1 MFRGA
6 ASAGAASGILS
17 LTISKPAATAQGNV
31 MVASIAVRPN
41 TAIITAPTAWTLLRR
56 MDNATATANSLAV
69 YYKVAGAGEPASYTW
84 TFSTS
89 TGSAGGIQTFSGVDT
104 AAPIDV
110 ENGQNTV
117 SGLTHT
123 TLSVTT
129 TVANTMLVT
138 SHSFSTA
145 ATWTPPGG
153 MTEAVD
159 RANVAVPNAVG
170 ISLEAN
176 YALQAAAGATGTKT
190 ATASN
195 DADVGNAH
203 ILALR
208 PASDSDGDGV
218 PNVSDN
224 CPNWPN
230 PAQGLP
236 PWPIPTNDPDCDG
249 FSTAVE
255 NAAGTN
261 ALVHCG
267 ADAWPADITNNTFS
281 DTGDIGALTGSFG
294 LSVPPA
300 PARYNIAPD
309 PVDTFIDTADIA
321 KMTSFFSLSCS

>member
-1 MFRGA
+1 
-6 ASAGAASGILS
+6 
-17 LTISKPAATAQGNV
+17 
-31 MVASIAVRPN
+31 
-41 TAIITAPTAWTLLRR
+41 
-56 MDNATATANSLAV
+56 MDNASVTANSLAV

-104 AAPIDV
+104 AAPINV
-110 ENGQNTV
+110 ENGQNTP

-129 TVANTMLVT
+129 TVANAMLVT
-138 SHSFSTA
+138 SHAFGSA
-145 ATWTPPGG
+145 ASWTPPAG

-159 RANVAVPNAVG
+159 QASIAVPNPQG

-190 ATASN
+190 ATASAN
-195 DADVGNAH
+195 ADVGNAH

-208 PASDSDGDGV
+208 PASDSDGDGI
-218 PNVSDN
+218 PDTSDN

-236 PWPIPTNDPDCDG
+236 PWPVPANDPDCDG

-267 ADAWPADITNNTFS
+267 AGAWPADVNNDTFS
-281 DTGDIGALTGSFG
+281 DVTDLSFLTGNFAM
-294 LSVPPA
+294 SVPPA